1 MNRIPFP
8 AIFFSYCLL
17 LACLTACGAEPAAA
31 PRSVTKADS
40 QYPEVAAKLTP
51 LATPIPK
58 PAANDWL
65 ANHKEAGQ
73 SFEQY
78 LAARPIRRSDKL
90 TTIYIC
96 LIGEFTPKQREVL
109 TATEKYLSILYDA
122 PVKIRK
128 TITLDDIPPRAQRKH
143 PTQGQQQIL
152 STYVLSD
159 VLAKDRP
166 ADALAYLAFTATDLY
181 PQDDWNFVFGQASLR
196 ERTGV
201 WSINRNGNPADSD
214 DAFRLCLRR
223 TLKTAGHET
232 GHILT
237 IQHCIAFHCGMNGS
251 NHRDESDSQPLT
263 FCPVCYRKVCWN
275 LQVDPK
281 AHLKRLADFCD
292 EHKLTE
298 EAAAFAKYRK
308 AFE

>member
-1 MNRIPFP
+1 MKELFP
-8 AIFFSYCLL
+8 SMPVVLVL
-17 LACLTACGAEPAAA
+17 VLMTSACTAPAAPPA
-31 PRSVTKADS
+31 PATRTESK
-40 QYPEVAAKLTP
+40 YPEIAAKLTP

-58 PAANDWL
+58 PGPSDWL

-78 LAARPIRRSDKL
+78 LAARPVRRSDKL

-96 LIGEFTPKQREVL
+96 LIGEFTAKEREVL
-109 TATEKYLSILYDA
+109 TATEEYLGILYDA

-128 TITLDDIPPRAQRKH
+128 TIKLDDIPPRAQRKH

-159 VLAKDRP
+159 VLAQDRP

-201 WSINRNGNPADSD
+201 WSIARNGDPAESD
-214 DAFRLCLRR
+214 EVFRLCLRR

-237 IQHCIAFHCGMNGS
+237 IQHCTAYHCGMNGS
-251 NHRDESDSQPLT
+251 NHRGESDSQPLT

-275 LQVDPK
+275 LQVEPRV
-281 AHLKRLADFCD
+281 HLQQLAEFCKQ
-292 EHKLTE
+292 HQLTE
-298 EAAAFAKYRK
+298 EATAFARFRR
-308 AFE
+308 ALD

>member
-1 MNRIPFP
+1 MPTFVF
-8 AIFFSYCLL
+8 ASLCLFV
-17 LACLTACGAEPAAA
+17 LTACAAETAPPGQPAQVE
-31 PRSVTKADS
+31 SD
-40 QYPEVAAKLTP
+40 YPEIAAKLTR
-51 LATPIPK
+51 LATPLPK
-58 PAANDWL
+58 PGPSDWL
-65 ANHKEAGQ
+65 ANHKEKGQ
-73 SFEQY
+73 TFNQY
-78 LAARPIRRSDKL
+78 FAAHPVRRSKEL

-109 TATEKYLSILYDA
+109 TATEKYLGILYDS

-128 TITLDDIPPRAQRKH
+128 TISLDDIPPRAQRKH
-143 PTQGQQQIL
+143 PTQGQHQIL

-201 WSINRNGNPADSD
+201 WSIHRNGDPAESD
-214 DAFRLCLRR
+214 EAFRLCLRR

-237 IQHCIAFHCGMNGS
+237 IQHCTAFHCGMNGS
-251 NHRDESDSQPLT
+251 NHRDESDSQPLA

-281 AHLKRLADFCD
+281 VHLKKLAEFCQ
-292 EHKLTE
+292 EHKLAE
-298 EAAAFAKYRK
+298 EAEQYARFAK
-308 AFE
+308 ALE